1 MSQPPVQHT
10 YTLPLVIEQ
19 DEDGYF
25 VSCPVLQGCY
35 TQGATYEEAMA
46 AIVDVLKL
54 HIEDRLD
61 TNEAIP
67 AATNVSVTML
77 AVAV

>member
-1 MSQPPVQHT
+1 MSQPSVQHT
-10 YTLPLVIEQ
+10 YTFPIVIEQ
-19 DEDGYF
+19 DEDGYY

-35 TQGATYEEAMA
+35 TQGETYEDAMT
-46 AIVDVLKL
+46 AIIDVIKL

-61 TNEAIP
+61 NNEVIP
-67 AATNVSVTML
+67 VANNVSVTML